1 MSVCKK
7 EEKSKGFFQGGDEIG
22 DKVKHITNNYENI
35 LSIEDAKILELHGGP
50 GNGSGDRTKLSKKY
64 INTTIYGD
72 SRKPMTYPK
81 CYDEHIELTEDN
93 KKMIDEY
100 KNKRKEEGLKCDKG
114 VIGFIIQGEN
124 EDGSKARPIRKDI
137 KNYYS
142 NFRCVK
148 CNAKK
153 TICDHKNDLY
163 NDPRVLNTKTQT
175 KEDFQPL
182 CNNCNLRK
190 RAVALKRDKEKKRQP
205 PTPDILSING
215 GINFTKGDEN
225 YDPNDPNALVG
236 TYWYDPIAFGKESRK
251 INTSE
256 QINYYNLN

>member
-1 MSVCKK
+1 MSEIKEDEEIKK
-7 EEKSKGFFQGGDEIG
+7 RVNEIT
-22 DKVKHITNNYENI
+22 KNHENI
-35 LSIEDAKILELHGGP
+35 LSVEDAQILELHGGP

-93 KKMIDEY
+93 KKMIEEY
-100 KNKRKEEGLKCDKG
+100 KKERKDKGLKCKG

-124 EDGSKARPIRKDI
+124 KDEQTKRPIHKDI
-137 KNYYS
+137 KKFHS
-142 NFRCVK
+142 QFLCVK
-148 CNAKK
+148 CGANQ
-153 TICDHKNDLY
+153 TVCDHKNDLY
-163 NDPRVLNTKTQT
+163 NDPRVLNINTQT

-190 RAVALKRDKEKKRQP
+190 RAVSLKRDKEKKRQP

-215 GINFTKGDEN
+215 GINFTKGVET
-225 YDPNDPNALVG
+225 YDPNDANALVG
-236 TYWYDPIAFGKESRK
+236 TYWYDPIAFGKECLK
-251 INTSE
+251 INTSN
-256 QINYYNLN
+256 QYNYYNSTMYGQS